1 MRKPSSR
8 QKGKM
13 METFEWIC
21 VVLSAFIMGIF
32 TGYFTLHSIKDW
44 IDLEREW
51 KAMKGKNVK

>member
-1 MRKPSSR
+1 
-8 QKGKM
+8 

-32 TGYFTLHSIKDW
+32 IGYFTIHSIEDW

-51 KAMKGKNVK
+51 KAIDSTKSNKNKKST

>member
-1 MRKPSSR
+1 
-8 QKGKM
+8 

-32 TGYFTLHSIKDW
+32 TGYFTIHSIEDW
-44 IDLEREW
+44 IDLEYEW